1 MASVAQ
7 NTKKLK
13 ILDMDKQKE
22 ETKFII
28 QRYDNYISGAN
39 VKGNFLLAFN
49 TFLTGG
55 VIANY
60 SKMTELISNNYGW
73 TLLNIALFCLILSSI
88 VTTVFVFNA
97 VYPYL
102 ISGNSSKNNYHSH
115 IFFNSVS
122 EFESD
127 KAYHESLSNLTDN
140 QFERDLSHQAFQ
152 LARGLKSKYDN
163 LKWAMR
169 FVYFELF
176 CLFSIIIIITIF

>member
-1 MASVAQ
+1 
-7 NTKKLK
+7 
-13 ILDMDKQKE
+13 MDKQTDN
-22 ETKFII
+22 TKFII

-60 SKMTELISNNYGW
+60 SKMIELITDNCGA
-73 TLLNIALFCLILSSI
+73 TLLNITLCCLIISSI
-88 VTTVFVFNA
+88 VTTVFVINA

-102 ISGNSSKNNYHSH
+102 ISGNSSKDNFHSH

-127 KAYHESLSNLTDN
+127 KAYHDSLSKLTDN
-140 QFERDLSHQAFQ
+140 EFERDLSHQAFQ
-152 LARGLKSKYDN
+152 LANGLKSKYHN

-176 CLFSIIIIITIF
+176 CIFSIMLIIVIY

>member
-1 MASVAQ
+1 
-7 NTKKLK
+7 
-13 ILDMDKQKE
+13 MDKQTDKI
-22 ETKFII
+22 KFII
-28 QRYDNYISGAN
+28 QRYDNHISGAN

-60 SKMTELISNNYGW
+60 SKMIELITENCGA
-73 TLLNIALFCLILSSI
+73 TLLNITLCCLIISSI
-88 VTTVFVFNA
+88 VTIVFVINA

-102 ISGNSSKNNYHSH
+102 ISGNSSKDNYHSH

-127 KAYHESLSNLTDN
+127 KTYYESINKLTDN
-140 QFERDLSHQAFQ
+140 EFERDLSHQAFQ
-152 LARGLKSKYDN
+152 LANGLKLKHQN

-176 CLFSIIIIITIF
+176 CIFSIILIIVIY

>member
-1 MASVAQ
+1 MEKHTD
-7 NTKKLK
+7 N
-13 ILDMDKQKE
+13 
-22 ETKFII
+22 TKFII

-55 VIANY
+55 AIANY
-60 SKMTELISNNYGW
+60 SKMIELITENCGI
-73 TLLNIALFCLILSSI
+73 TLLNIALCSLIISSI
-88 VTTVFVFNA
+88 VTTVFVINA

-102 ISGNSSKNNYHSH
+102 KSSNSSKDNYHSH

-127 KAYHESLSNLTDN
+127 KTYHDSLCKITDSE
-140 QFERDLSHQAFQ
+140 FERDLSHQAFQ
-152 LARGLKSKYDN
+152 LAKGLKSKYNN
-163 LKWAMR
+163 LKWAIR

-176 CLFSIIIIITIF
+176 VILSIILIIVFY

>member
-1 MASVAQ
+1 
-7 NTKKLK
+7 
-13 ILDMDKQKE
+13 MDKQTE
-22 ETKFII
+22 NTKFII
-28 QRYDNYISGAN
+28 QRFDNYISGAN

-60 SKMTELISNNYGW
+60 TKLSELIVNSCGLVILNVVLC
-73 TLLNIALFCLILSSI
+73 LLIIASI
-88 VTTVFVFNA
+88 ITTVFVINA

-102 ISGNSSKNNYHSH
+102 ITGNSRKDKYHSH

-127 KAYHESLSNLTDN
+127 NKYHESLSNLTDEEFN
-140 QFERDLSHQAFQ
+140 RDLSLQAYQ
-152 LARGLKSKYDN
+152 LSKSLNRKYGN

-169 FVYFELF
+169 IVYIELF
-176 CLFSIIIIITIF
+176 CILSIITLIIFF